1 MVTLKLRSSRL
12 LNQAFLSLFDQAW
25 LSALNLVLGLVLI
38 RMVSKESYGV
48 YSQLFAAGLFATS
61 VLEALVSNPL
71 VNVVS
76 GKSGGERAE
85 IIRHISRYQGR
96 ASSLVAVLLGLGCAW
111 ASSLTAQAQP
121 LVLGV
126 VFGLFI
132 KLNAMREFA
141 RSLAFLG
148 GRPASVLRVDLWYGG
163 GVLLGIA
170 ALLLFGWLHLA
181 GIFGVFALANLGA
194 CLLAGLAPRRVA
206 GGAGGAAYAQTVRQV
221 WRRGRLGLPGAGLA
235 WGVNYSYLY
244 LVAAWLGAAAA
255 AELAA
260 SRLLL
265 MPVSLLVV
273 AWSRVARPQVGSLV
287 AANDHQALNHL
298 LLKSLLALLA
308 LAAAYVLA
316 AWLLLP
322 WLQTHVLAGKYDA
335 AGPLLL
341 WWGLYF
347 AIYTT
352 RWVGTVALM
361 GKDYYGFMLIES
373 VMSFVAM
380 FGVLALAV
388 PRYGE
393 QGAIIALIVVEL
405 FSLAMTWGRYVY
417 QGRG

>member
-1 MVTLKLRSSRL
+1 MLKLRSSRL
-12 LNQAFLSLFDQAW
+12 LSQAFLSLFDQAW
-25 LSALNLVLGLVLI
+25 LSALNLALGLVLI

-61 VLEALVSNPL
+61 LLEALVSNPL

-76 GKSGGERAE
+76 GKSGDERAV
-85 IIRHISRYQGR
+85 IIQHISRYQGR
-96 ASSLVAVLLGLGCAW
+96 ASSLIAVLLGLGCAW
-111 ASSLTAQAQP
+111 ASSLTAQPYP
-121 LVLGV
+121 LLLGV

-132 KLNAMREFA
+132 KLNAMREYA
-141 RSLAFLG
+141 RSLAFLEG
-148 GRPASVLRVDLWYGG
+148 LPTRVLRVDLWYGISVFL
-163 GVLLGIA
+163 GVV
-170 ALLLFGWLHLA
+170 ALYLCTYLQLV
-181 GIFGVFALANLGA
+181 GIFGVFALANISA
-194 CLLAGLAPRRVA
+194 CLLAGQAPGRTVRA
-206 GGAGGAAYAQTVRQV
+206 GGETYAETVRQV

-273 AWSRVARPQVGSLV
+273 AWSRVARPQVGRLV
-287 AANDHQALNHL
+287 VADAHQDLNRL
-298 LLKSLLALLA
+298 LFKSLLALLA
-308 LAAAYVLA
+308 LAATYVLA

-322 WLQTHVLAGKYDA
+322 WLQTYVLAGKYDA

-341 WWGLYF
+341 WWGGYF
-347 AIYTT
+347 AIYTI
-352 RWVGTVALM
+352 RWVGTIALM

-373 VMSFVAM
+373 VMSFAAM

-393 QGAIIALIVVEL
+393 RGAIIALIVVEL
-405 FSLAMTWGRYVY
+405 FSLAMTWGRYLY
-417 QGRG
+417 REQT